1 MASSPTAASITPSSS
16 MGSAW
21 NSSGTTW
28 EEKDTTEW
36 CRTCLTECLKEATA
50 VHQSYVAVVKEV
62 ESLTGDASVA
72 LAGGKKRYIYDFH
85 TAIKYDILD
94 DGDDQIAS
102 GTMNLPDINSA
113 TTAEEELEVNIS
125 GWKAPSGEGVNLE
138 DAIACQNLLVQDVRK
153 SVLKF
158 IEKFNANF

>member
-1 MASSPTAASITPSSS
+1 

-21 NSSGTTW
+21 NNGTTW

-102 GTMNLPDINSA
+102 GTLNLPDINSA
-113 TTAEEELEVNIS
+113 TTAEEELEVDIS
-125 GWKAPSGEGVNLE
+125 GWKKAPSGEGVNLE